1 MLLRAERAAIGALT
15 QLVPVVSAI
24 ALVLGA
30 IGILTVMLIS
40 VRERTREIGLRRA
53 LGASRHN
60 IRTQFV
66 LESGML
72 GIAGGAAGALV
83 GLSASSA
90 AAHFGGWPVV
100 IAWDAA
106 MIGAACSLVL
116 GLVVGLAPAARAAAL
131 EPIAAL
137 RAA

>member
-1 MLLRAERAAIGALT
+1 MGLADPA
-15 QLVPVVSAI
+15 VSGI
-24 ALVLGA
+24 ALMLGA

-53 LGASRHN
+53 LGASRRN

-72 GIAGGAAGALV
+72 GIAGGAAGVLA
-83 GLSASSA
+83 GLAASAIA
-90 AAHFGGWPVV
+90 AYFGDWPLI

-106 MIGAACSLVL
+106 AIGAACSFML
-116 GLVVGLAPAARAAAL
+116 GLVIGLVPAARAARL
-131 EPIAAL
+131 EPIEAL
-137 RAA
+137 RSS